1 MNRRIFSVLLVLIA
15 LIGTIPH
22 GVYAINEAV
31 PVAVIQLEDGYYI
44 DIVTEVSPT
53 RVANTVS
60 GSKTY
65 TCRGGDGSVMWVAK
79 LNATFAYSGGWYT
92 CTTANC
98 NVTISDNQWYVISN
112 STVRSSNNAVT
123 NLTMG
128 LRTAGVTIDRPQ
140 YTIKLTCDN
149 NGNLS

>member
-1 MNRRIFSVLLVLIA
+1 MKKVFCIALVLVLTIA
-15 LIGTIPH
+15 MLPCGAFSASEPGNTEIIHYDDGSYMEIS
-22 GVYAINEAV
+22 
-31 PVAVIQLEDGYYI
+31 VAESL
-44 DIVTEVSPT
+44 T
-53 RVANTVS
+53 RAANTVS
-60 GSKTY
+60 GAKTY
-65 TCRGGDGSVMWVAK
+65 TFYAADGDVEWKAK
-79 LNATFAYSGGWYT
+79 LTATFAYSGGWYT

-98 NVTISDNQWYVISN
+98 DVTIYASKWYVISN

-128 LRTAGVTIDRPQ
+128 RKSAGVTVERPQ